1 MYLASHLFEVLPR
14 HLRALLAAT
23 DRADRIEGILQLHLS
38 GLHRPVQGA
47 LLQGTVP
54 GCAQG
59 EHGVLA
65 DLLGSH

>member
-23 DRADRIEGILQLHLS
+23 DRADRIECILQLHLTR
-38 GLHRPVQGA
+38 LHRPVQGA

-54 GCAQG
+54 GGAQG
-59 EHGVLA
+59 EHGVLTN
-65 DLLGSH
+65 LLRSN